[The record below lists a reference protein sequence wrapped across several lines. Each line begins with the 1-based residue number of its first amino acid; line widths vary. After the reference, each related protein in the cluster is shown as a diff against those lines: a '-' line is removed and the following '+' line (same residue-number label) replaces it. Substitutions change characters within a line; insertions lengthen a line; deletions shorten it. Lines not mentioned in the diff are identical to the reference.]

1 LNSSH
6 WEILRLGNPRIGL
19 YRQRIAL
26 SYLWF
31 AGMVYKAYACTGWAD
46 QQKSSLF
53 FT

>member
-1 LNSSH
+1 
-6 WEILRLGNPRIGL
+6 L

-26 SYLWF
+26 SALRS
-31 AGMVYKAYACTGWAD
+31 AGMVRKAYARTGWAD